1 MAGFWRGDAAGLVR
15 PVGDRFERS
24 ASASEY
30 CWCTARRV
38 SLAAHRPWRDRNADA
53 RLRIGM
59 GADSARRWP
68 ARGAR
73 LGPGLQLLG
82 AGGVAR
88 RTRAVPKAAGVGSQ
102 GGTLHDGTAR

>member
-1 MAGFWRGDAAGLVR
+1 MAGLWFGDAAGLVR
-15 PVGDRFERS
+15 SVGDRFEPS
-24 ASASEY
+24 APPPECRDRA
-30 CWCTARRV
+30 ARRT
-38 SLAAHRPWRDRNADA
+38 SLVPHRPWRDRNADA

-88 RTRAVPKAAGVGSQ
+88 RTRAVPKAAGVRSQ
-102 GGTLHDGTAR
+102 GRTVLDGIAR